1 MVSELA
7 SFLFDKMPVRMLDDH
22 DWGAGGYFKM
32 GCSKNPVHCL
42 VLLFHECQAVLGLI
56 WSSEFVEFENMK
68 FLFLFFVLD
77 L

>member
-32 GCSKNPVHCL
+32 GCEYVRIQFIVWFYCFMNVRLCL
-42 VLLFHECQAVLGLI
+42 V
-56 WSSEFVEFENMK
+56 
-68 FLFLFFVLD
+68 
-77 L
+77 